1 MNRIPQPH
9 SPAPWQLTGEGIILA
24 YYFKKGWVEKC
35 GFLPAWL
42 TGHARNGLGYVMLV
56 NYKQA
61 PVGPYRE
68 LLFMPGSFAHTGRRS
83 ITKIYVDS
91 ENSTENGR
99 YNWGIPK
106 ETVSIRWHSSG
117 KIDRITIG
125 FADNNFFEATITSGG
140 IPFPVHTA
148 FLPIR
153 LHQQL
158 NEQIYLT
165 GPAGKGWARFARI
178 QSMCIDPNFFPDV
191 GGLSPLAAI
200 KVSPFYMHFPQ
211 ANVRQAI

>member
-1 MNRIPQPH
+1 MPD
-9 SPAPWQLTGEGIILA
+9 
-24 YYFKKGWVEKC
+24 
-35 GFLPAWL
+35 WL
-42 TGHARNGLGYVMLV
+42 TGSAQSGLGYMMLV

-117 KIDRITIG
+117 KIDRITLG
-125 FADNNFFEATITSGG
+125 FADKNFFEATITSGG

-153 LHQQL
+153 LQQQH
-158 NEQIYLT
+158 NEQFYLT
-165 GPAGKGWARFARI
+165 EPTGRGWARFAHI
-178 QSMCIDPNFFPDV
+178 QSICIDQNFFPDV

-211 ANVRQAI
+211 ADVRPAK